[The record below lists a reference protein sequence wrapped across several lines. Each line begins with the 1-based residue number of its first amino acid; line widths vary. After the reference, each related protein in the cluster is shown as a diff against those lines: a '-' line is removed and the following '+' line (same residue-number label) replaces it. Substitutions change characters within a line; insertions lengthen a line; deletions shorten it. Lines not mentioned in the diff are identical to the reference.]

1 MDGTESLSPPA
12 ARKSSPLPLHPPSS
26 GDGGR
31 DQPGEG
37 KGGKEEPVGKA
48 ANLMAARGSVFVRDE
63 AASNFHGVAPTTS
76 DSGDPGDL

>member
-1 MDGTESLSPPA
+1 MAQRACRPRQHENP
-12 ARKSSPLPLHPPSS
+12 SPLPSHPPSS

>member
-12 ARKSSPLPLHPPSS
+12 ARKSSPLPSHPPPP
-26 GDGGR
+26 GGR

-37 KGGKEEPVGKA
+37 KGGKEEPVDKA

-63 AASNFHGVAPTTS
+63 APSNFHGVAPTTL
-76 DSGDPGDL
+76 DSVAPGDL